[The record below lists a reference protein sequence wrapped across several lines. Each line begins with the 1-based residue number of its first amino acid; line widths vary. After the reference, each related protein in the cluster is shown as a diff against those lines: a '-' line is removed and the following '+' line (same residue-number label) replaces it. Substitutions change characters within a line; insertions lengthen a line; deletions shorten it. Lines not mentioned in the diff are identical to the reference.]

1 MATFII
7 AIEPDFVNTVFCI
20 SGEPFGSR
28 IRYYGYEK
36 RSCFSKDF
44 SIFKGVKPMSLSK
57 KRVIVNHNYSATWF
71 FLIFVL
77 AGSLILPARGLT
89 IPSKNWGI
97 CFGNSTH
104 FSGLRF
110 NFIDRNIQTI
120 NGVNVTLWK
129 PPEKQVSGT
138 VNGFSLGLIP
148 YADRLNGFQ
157 LGLLGSG
164 AEDSIT
170 GVTIG
175 LIGAGSGGD
184 VKGITI
190 GGIGVGA
197 GGSLVGINIGLV
209 GAGAGE
215 NVTGINFGGLGVGA
229 GENLTGLN
237 IGLLGVGAGENV
249 IGINIGGLG
258 VGAGENLTGLSFGLL
273 GVGAGEKLT
282 GITIAGLGAGAGEK
296 LTGLTICGLGA
307 GAPSIRGV
315 TIAGLGLGGKSISG
329 LSVALGT
336 VMVKDDGVISGLN
349 ISAFNYIKGTQKG
362 VAIGIVN
369 YAYRLKGIQIGLVN
383 IVRDN
388 PRGRVVLPIINFNF

>member
-1 MATFII
+1 M
-7 AIEPDFVNTVFCI
+7 VQ
-20 SGEPFGSR
+20 
-28 IRYYGYEK
+28 
-36 RSCFSKDF
+36 
-44 SIFKGVKPMSLSK
+44 LK
-57 KRVIVNHNYSATWF
+57 KRFIARQIYLGTRF
-71 FLIFVL
+71 LLIFIFAASMV
-77 AGSLILPARGLT
+77 LPARGLT
-89 IPSKNWGI
+89 IPSRNWGI
-97 CFGNSTH
+97 CFGNSPQ

-110 NFIDRNIQTI
+110 NFIDRDIRII

-129 PPEKQVSGT
+129 PPDKHVSGT

-148 YADRLNGFQ
+148 YANRLNGIQ
-157 LGLLGSG
+157 VGLLGAG
-164 AEDSIT
+164 AENRIT

-184 VKGITI
+184 MKGVNI

-197 GGSLVGINIGLV
+197 GGSLIGINVGLI
-209 GAGAGE
+209 GAGAG
-215 NVTGINFGGLGVGA
+215 NDVTGINFGGLGVGA
-229 GENLTGLN
+229 GRNLTGLT
-237 IGLLGVGAGENV
+237 IAGLGAGSGGNV
-249 IGINIGGLG
+249 
-258 VGAGENLTGLSFGLL
+258 
-273 GVGAGEKLT
+273 T
-282 GITIAGLGAGAGEK
+282 GITIAGLGAGAGKK

-336 VMVKDDGVISGLN
+336 IRITDDGVISGLN
-349 ISAFNYIKGTQKG
+349 ISAFNHIKGTQKG

-369 YAYRLKGIQIGLVN
+369 YAYRLKGLQIGLVN

>member
-1 MATFII
+1 M
-7 AIEPDFVNTVFCI
+7 CL
-20 SGEPFGSR
+20 
-28 IRYYGYEK
+28 
-36 RSCFSKDF
+36 
-44 SIFKGVKPMSLSK
+44 SIFKGVKSMILSK
-57 KRVIVNHNYSATWF
+57 KPTLINQIHLGIRF
-71 FLIFVL
+71 LLIFIF
-77 AGSLILPARGLT
+77 AGSMVLPARGFT
-89 IPSKNWGI
+89 IPAKNWGI
-97 CFGNSTH
+97 CFGNSPQFT
-104 FSGLRF
+104 GLRF
-110 NFIDRNIQTI
+110 NFIDRNIRTI

-129 PPEKQVSGT
+129 PPDKQVSGT

-148 YADRLNGFQ
+148 YADRLNGLQ
-157 LGLLGSG
+157 LGLLGLG
-164 AEDSIT
+164 AEKQVT
-170 GVTIG
+170 GVSIG

-184 VKGITI
+184 IKGITI

-197 GGSLVGINIGLV
+197 GGSLIGINIGLV
-209 GAGAGE
+209 GTGAGE
-215 NVTGINFGGLGVGA
+215 NVTGVNFGGLGVGA
-229 GENLTGLN
+229 GQNLTGLN

-258 VGAGENLTGLSFGLL
+258 VGAGQNLTGLSFGLL
-273 GVGAGEKLT
+273 GVGAGENLT

-315 TIAGLGLGGKSISG
+315 TIAGLGLGGKFVSG

-336 VMVKDDGVISGLN
+336 VMVKDDGMISGLN

-388 PRGRVVLPIINFNF
+388 PRGRVILPIINFNF